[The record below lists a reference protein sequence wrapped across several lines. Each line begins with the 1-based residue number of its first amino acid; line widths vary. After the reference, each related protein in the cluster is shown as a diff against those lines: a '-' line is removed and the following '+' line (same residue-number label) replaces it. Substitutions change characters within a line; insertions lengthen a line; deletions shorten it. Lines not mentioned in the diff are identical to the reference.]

1 VRGLKICEA
10 LSTHFGLHMLNRSGD
25 VRTSI
30 IADYDIGGIAS
41 RRSRKPRDQQ
51 ILEERH
57 DEVRVIEL
65 VGALT
70 FATIDYVSR
79 QLGGRPSQILILDFR
94 RVASVTH
101 AAGML
106 LADNLRAA
114 AAATTTLLAGIEP
127 NSAIWTAISPL
138 VADIPKVRMFALLDE
153 AIEWAED
160 QIIFRYGGYTV
171 TATTAHLKEQ
181 ALLAGLSDEELVD
194 LTALGTARV
203 YSAGQRI
210 ISAGEPASSLFFLQ
224 SGMVSVKL
232 PSGVR
237 LASLDEGMAFGEM
250 TLLDERRTADV
261 WADTNVLCLELP
273 IAEFTRF
280 RQEHPE
286 IAERIARN
294 LATILA
300 KRLILANAKIDL
312 LSGY

>member
-1 VRGLKICEA
+1 
-10 LSTHFGLHMLNRSGD
+10 M
-25 VRTSI
+25 
-30 IADYDIGGIAS
+30 
-41 RRSRKPRDQQ
+41 
-51 ILEERH
+51 
-57 DEVRVIEL
+57 
-65 VGALT
+65 
-70 FATIDYVSR
+70 
-79 QLGGRPSQILILDFR
+79 
-94 RVASVTH
+94 
-101 AAGML
+101 
-106 LADNLRAA
+106 
-114 AAATTTLLAGIEP
+114 
-127 NSAIWTAISPL
+127 
-138 VADIPKVRMFALLDE
+138 ADIPKVQMFALLDE

-171 TATTAHLKEQ
+171 TATAAHLKEQ
-181 ALLAGLSDEELVD
+181 ALLAGLSDEEIAD
-194 LTALGTARV
+194 LTALGATRS

-250 TLLDERRTADV
+250 TLLDEPRTADV

-273 IAEFTRF
+273 IADFNRF

-294 LATILA
+294 LAAILA

-312 LSGY
+312 LSAY